1 MDHTLRAFKKTDA
14 KGVKELIL
22 TVLEKEYPFHRS
34 AYSDSDL
41 DRIGEIYGGAKESFF
56 VMEEK
61 GKIVGTV
68 GIKEDSKDD
77 ALLRRL
83 FVDAACRKR
92 GYGSL
97 LARTAIDFCKEKG
110 YRRIYFRC
118 TDRMQDAMKL
128 CIKNGFRETEK
139 LPVSGFNIHKL
150 ERAL

>member
-110 YRRIYFRC
+110 YKRIYFRC

-150 ERAL
+150 ERSL

>member
-83 FVDAACRKR
+83 FVDAAFRKR